1 MLINTNNMNTYLF
14 IKLAWVVTGQL
25 GRPQSFQPSLAR
37 GVITICPAPPW
48 RCWAGAAGRS
58 PGPPPPP
65 PACRWRGAGVRRAG
79 TWGRGPARGPRT
91 PATQPSP
98 PPVKNYY
105 NTVQND
111 SNNNTVIH
119 DVLSMIVA
127 WPRSSRRGWLRAQA
141 APPPLRCPPARYPS
155 RRWNGSPAPTPSS
168 PPGPP
173 HPQLGYRPNP
183 AHQPRPPTPAPSE
196 QGNKLTKD
204 LNREPNSVR
213 SDCYIHCFT
222 DC

>member
-105 NTVQND
+105 NNTVQND
-111 SNNNTVIH
+111 SNNKH
-119 DVLSMIVA
+119 DGCLTSLESERLTA
-127 WPRSSRRGWLRAQA
+127 GPGSSSSS
-141 APPPLRCPPARYPS
+141 PL
-155 RRWNGSPAPTPSS
+155 PSS
-168 PPGPP
+168 PLSEPKVEWLPGPHSKLSSWSP
-173 HPQLGYRPNP
+173 SSP
-183 AHQPRPPTPAPSE
+183 ARLSPKSRSPTSPT
-196 QGNKLTKD
+196 NT
-204 LNREPNSVR
+204 RSVW
-213 SDCYIHCFT
+213 T
-222 DC
+222 GK